1 VDGEEGGEV
10 SERQN
15 FDPSKAS
22 KGAEA
27 SKGNHVQVAST
38 GQPQRKQLRVES
50 PLSPEIEKL
59 VYDLIGIGMRV
70 HTAFGPGLRER
81 VYEDAFVIGLEDADM
96 SYQRQVPFNVK
107 YLGRSVSPIRIDL
120 VVEEKV
126 IVELK
131 AVTQLHD
138 IHSSQLMT
146 YLKLT
151 GLPVGVILNFNMRHL
166 KEGIRRHIRSRDPS

>member
-1 VDGEEGGEV
+1 VDGEEEGSEV
-10 SERQN
+10 SEGYKLN
-15 FDPSKAS
+15 LSKAS
-22 KGAEA
+22 KEAKA
-27 SKGNHVQVAST
+27 SKGTEAST
-38 GQPQRKQLRVES
+38 GQPQRKALRVES
-50 PLSPEIEKL
+50 PLSPELEKL

-81 VYEDAFVIGLEDADM
+81 VYEDAFVIGLEEADM
-96 SYQRQVPFNVK
+96 GYQRQVPFSVK
-107 YLGRSVSPIRIDL
+107 YLGRSVTPIRIDL
-120 VVEEKV
+120 VVEDKV

-166 KEGIRRHIRSRDPS
+166 KEGIRRHIRSRDPA